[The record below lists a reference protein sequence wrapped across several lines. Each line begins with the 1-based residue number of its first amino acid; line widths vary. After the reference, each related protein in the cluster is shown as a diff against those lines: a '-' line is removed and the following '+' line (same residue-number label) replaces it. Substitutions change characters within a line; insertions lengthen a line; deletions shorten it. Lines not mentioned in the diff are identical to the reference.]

1 MKKGLTDKR
10 TDGRRLMEKTLAGIV
25 SWANSAILFKSLL
38 LLESWVVLW
47 HRNTLTRL
55 SKDNG
60 PASKEPKETHNE
72 CILHFHKFHK
82 VL

>member
-1 MKKGLTDKR
+1 MDWR
-10 TDGRRLMEKTLAGIV
+10 TDGRRLMEKALADIV
-25 SWANSAILFKSLL
+25 SWANKHSAILFKSLL
-38 LLESWVVLW
+38 LLETLVVLW

-72 CILHFHKFHK
+72 CMLHSHKFHK